1 MSKQSSSVQS
11 KAKPYPRR
19 CAVCGEVSVAK
30 CHIRYKAEVRHDG
43 KLHTFS
49 IASLGID
56 QCERCGEQFF
66 TASTDEEINLAL
78 RSHLGLL
85 PPNEIRAGIALCD
98 VNQKEF
104 AQHLGIAAETVS
116 RWLTGA
122 SIQTRSLD
130 KLMRLYFTMPNVRV
144 ALSNLEAVPIEH
156 QTSAGSPAKIEVRE
170 SCVGISGENSGPGP
184 FRRIFT
190 QATIARSESF
200 LLIAADH

>member
-1 MSKQSSSVQS
+1 MNKQSTSAQAKV
-11 KAKPYPRR
+11 KPYPRR
-19 CAVCGEVSVAK
+19 CAVCGEIAVAK
-30 CHIRYKAEVRHDG
+30 CRIQYDAEVRHDG

-66 TASTDEEINLAL
+66 TTSTDEEINLAL

-85 PPNEIRAGIALCD
+85 APGEIRAGLDLCG

-104 AQHLGIAAETVS
+104 AEHLGIAAETVS

-130 KLMRLYFTMPNVRV
+130 KLMRLFFTMPSVRT
-144 ALSNLEAVPIEH
+144 ALSN
-156 QTSAGSPAKIEVRE
+156 AGVAQAEQRVSTGSSGETQSRE
-170 SCVGISGENSGPGP
+170 SRVAITFQTRGPGR
-184 FRRIFT
+184 FGREFT
-190 QATIARSESF
+190 HATVLRSQRFS
-200 LLIAADH
+200 LISSDY